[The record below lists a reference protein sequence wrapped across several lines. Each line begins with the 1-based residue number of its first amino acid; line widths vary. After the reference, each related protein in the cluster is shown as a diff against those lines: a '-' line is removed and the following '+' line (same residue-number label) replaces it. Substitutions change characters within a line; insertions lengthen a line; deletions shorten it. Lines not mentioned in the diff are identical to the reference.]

1 MMAANDSSLSTEET
15 YRRSLKLCV
24 SAQLQNVG
32 FEVCEKVVI
41 ESLIEILQSCELS
54 TTHHNFCLSNF
65 NADICEVARSSQHFC
80 EHSGR
85 TSVTYFDVAVALA
98 NVGFPL
104 SSLLEYVENNISE
117 PVGQGDNLVSSSL
130 F

>member
-41 ESLIEILQSCELS
+41 ESLIEILQSY
-54 TTHHNFCLSNF
+54 
-65 NADICEVARSSQHFC
+65 ICEVARSSQHFC